1 MLSFAGS
8 VFRAVT
14 LVLLGVFLLAAGVAA
29 SLNTSVRLGQAVA
42 LVGEDGAAARR
53 RFQGADY
60 MDAIEQIRR
69 TIPPGGEYL
78 LVDGGEERQ
87 AAPLWVRFDLAPRR
101 ARLVGALRDL
111 PDPDQL
117 AERMPASSRWV
128 VIAFYGRP
136 PVLIDRETFLLQ
148 LRGASGLF

>member
-14 LVLLGVFLLAAGVAA
+14 LVLFGVFLLTSGAAAVLHA
-29 SLNTSVRLGQAVA
+29 SLRLSQAVA
-42 LVGEDGAAARR
+42 LMGEDGAAARR
-53 RFQGADY
+53 RVQGADY

-69 TIPPGGEYL
+69 TIPRDGEYL

-87 AAPLWVRFDLAPRR
+87 AASVWVRFDLAPRR
-101 ARLVGALRDL
+101 ARFLGALRALPEPDL
-111 PDPDQL
+111 L
-117 AERMPASSRWV
+117 AARMPPSSRWV

-148 LRGASGLF
+148 MRGASGPL

>member
-1 MLSFAGS
+1 M
-8 VFRAVT
+8 
-14 LVLLGVFLLAAGVAA
+14 LLGVFLLASGAAAVLHA
-29 SLNTSVRLGQAVA
+29 SLRLSQAAA
-42 LVGEDGAAARR
+42 LVGEDGAGARR
-53 RFQGADY
+53 RVQGADY

-69 TIPPGGEYL
+69 AIPREGEYL

-111 PDPDQL
+111 PDPDRL
-117 AERMPASSRWV
+117 AARMPASSRWV

-136 PVLIDRETFLLQ
+136 PVLIDRETFLLR
-148 LRGASGLF
+148 LREAGGPL